1 MTPVGEPDVPHE
13 TSPGSASIRRV
24 AQGGGVALAVFAAGA
39 GLSYCAQLLLA
50 RSIGP
55 DGYGVYATVFAWMT
69 LLGYGAALGAD
80 VSLLRFIPAY
90 RARGEWGLLR
100 GAIVFAERSAL
111 VAGLGIGVAG
121 MIVVRFAASGLSSS
135 LAHTVRIGLP
145 LVPLYALLWIR
156 CSTVRAFGGV
166 FSAIAPDRLLRDGLL
181 ILLIGLCTVIAP
193 GALGA
198 PAMMVV
204 TVLSAAVALLAVS
217 AAKRRISP
225 ARLGAAAAVFAGRTW
240 AATAL
245 PLVAIGVADVAMN
258 RSGVMLLGWAGHTT
272 EAGLYA
278 LAFNVAFLSVL
289 PRTAINALL
298 APAIADSFARN
309 DRSGLQALAANAS
322 LWNLAGAA
330 CVAVPVAVLAEP
342 ILAWFGPAFAAA
354 ATTLRILLLG
364 QLVVAGAG
372 SQLYL
377 LTMTGHERS
386 AAWLMVAGG
395 GANLLLGA
403 GLVLAFGLTGAAV
416 AGTLLL
422 LLTNIALALLVWHHL
437 RLLPGPLFL
446 LLRRGGRAK
455 PERPRRPVA
464 CLLRVLAPL
473 LGVVAVGAAIAAGP
487 GVEPLRATPLV
498 PPPFMPRPG
507 YLQPAID
514 PAFGTSF
521 TRVTGPGQA
530 LFPEVACAA
539 AYCTHRYSSAQ
550 AWNAD
555 QTLLLI
561 VNGCSGFCFLDGQT
575 YRPAFHRGGSD
586 ECEWHPADPAQ
597 MICMNGTAIYLWR
610 PRPDT
615 RTVVFASKHYAGLQ
629 FGPYKGNPSRDGARI
644 VVRARR
650 DDGHL
655 VAFAYDLRDGAKH
668 ADIELD
674 ALEGTNGFCGISP
687 SGRYVFCVQT
697 TAEQTSIGHVFTADG
712 QPVQVWRE
720 HHRPGHGDMTI
731 DADGEDVY
739 VGISKADPDRYHI
752 IKRRLRDGFVTDLAP
767 YGEGQHASIRNVN
780 RPGWV
785 FLTYSGDYPEL
796 AVHPD
801 WAPFYREIVAL
812 RIDGSGEV
820 RRIAQTRD
828 AKADYW
834 GEAHASPSPDAT
846 QVIWSSNWGDPGS
859 PVSDYVTRLRWP
871 S

>member
-1 MTPVGEPDVPHE
+1 M
-13 TSPGSASIRRV
+13 
-24 AQGGGVALAVFAAGA
+24 AVFGAGA
-39 GLSYCAQLLLA
+39 GLAYCAQLLLA

-55 DGYGVYATVFAWMT
+55 EGYGVYAFVVASMT

-100 GAIVFAERSAL
+100 GAIVFAERGAI
-111 VAGLGIGVAG
+111 ATGLGIVLAG
-121 MIVVRFAASGLSSS
+121 LLAVGFAAPELPPS
-135 LAHTVRIGLP
+135 LADTARVGLL

-181 ILLIGLCTVIAP
+181 ILLIGLCTVFAP
-193 GALGA
+193 GMVGA
-198 PAMMVV
+198 PTMMAA
-204 TVLSAAVALLAVS
+204 TVLSAAMALLAVTV
-217 AAKRRISP
+217 AKRRASP
-225 ARLGAAAAVFAGRTW
+225 TLLNSAAPVFAARTW

-258 RSGVMLLGWAGHTT
+258 RSGVMLLGWAGQTT
-272 EAGLYA
+272 DAGLYA
-278 LAFNVAFLSVL
+278 LAFNVAFLSAL

-309 DRSGLQALAANAS
+309 DRPGLQALAANAA

-330 CVAVPVAVLAEP
+330 CVVVPVAVLAEP

-354 ATTLRILLLG
+354 TMTLRILLLG

-372 SQLYL
+372 SQLHV
-377 LTMTGHERS
+377 LTMTGHERG
-386 AAWLMVAGG
+386 AAWVMAAGAS
-395 GANLLLGA
+395 ANLVLGA
-403 GLVLAFGLTGAAV
+403 GFVLAFGLTGAAI
-416 AGTLLL
+416 AGTLVPV
-422 LLTNIALALLVWHHL
+422 LTNAGLALLVWYRL
-437 RLLPGPLFL
+437 RLLPGPVSL
-446 LLRRGGRAK
+446 LMRRSD
-455 PERPRRPVA
+455 RPRAARPSRRVK
-464 CLLRVLAPL
+464 CVLRSLAAL
-473 LGVVAVGAAIAAGP
+473 FGVMAVGASLAAGS
-487 GVEPLRATPLV
+487 GGERLQAAELVSTPA
-498 PPPFMPRPG
+498 MPRPG
-507 YLQPAID
+507 YLQPVVD

-530 LFPEVACAA
+530 PFLEGACAP

-586 ECEWHPADPAQ
+586 ECEWHPVDPAL
-597 MICMNGTAIYLWR
+597 MICMNGAAVYSWR

-615 RTVVFASKHYAGLQ
+615 RTVVFASPHYASLQ
-629 FGPYKGNPSRDGARI
+629 FGPFKGNPSRDGTRI

-655 VAFAYDLRDGAKH
+655 VAFAYDLRNGVKH

-674 ALEGTNGFCGISP
+674 ALKGTNGFCSISP
-687 SGRYVFCVQT
+687 SGHYVFCVQT
-697 TAEQTSIGHVFTADG
+697 TPEQTNTCHVFTTDG
-712 QPVQVWRE
+712 QPVQVWSE
-720 HHRPGHGDMTI
+720 HHRPGHGDMTT

-739 VGISKADPDRYHI
+739 VGISKADPDRYHV

-767 YGEGQHASIRNVN
+767 YGEGQHASIRNVD

-785 FLTYSGDYPEL
+785 FLTYSGEYSEL
-796 AVHPD
+796 QGHPG
-801 WAPFYREIVAL
+801 WVPFYREIVAL
-812 RIDGSGEV
+812 RIDGSGTI

-828 AKADYW
+828 AKANYW
-834 GEAHASPSPDAT
+834 AEAHASPSPDGT
-846 QVIWSSNWGDPGS
+846 QVIWSSNWGDPGG
-859 PVSDYVTRLRWP
+859 PVSDYITRLRWP